1 MKKFNIELEL
11 TDQEVKLLKNAD
23 WNDKQPKEPY
33 GTTTEDIKI
42 DLDKGTWER
51 TFIYQWLYRKPP
63 ELKSI
68 EDVFGY
74 IKTFKRK
81 EKLNS
86 ILKS

>member
-1 MKKFNIELEL
+1 MKLILGEQTSFS
-11 TDQEVKLLKNAD
+11 DDNA
-23 WNDKQPKEPY
+23 Y
-33 GTTTEDIKI
+33 IKI

-51 TFIYQWLYRKPP
+51 TFTYQWLYRKPP

-74 IKTFKRK
+74 IKIYKRK

-86 ILKS
+86 ILES